1 MRRPQSQAGLT
12 IVELLIAI
20 ALMMVLTAQVVFVFN
35 QARQVFSSSL
45 AMVDVYQNAR
55 IALDQMERD
64 VQNAVKTGDMEPY
77 NDNITAALGVGRY
90 DPGEEH
96 PELRGRY
103 FGNQTPYVYS
113 MAMKQPKEYTVSTP
127 GPLEGRTFRWD
138 SLYLKTLAL
147 VNGESKEALVQ
158 YDLYIRDPSTPKA
171 RPVLRRTVTE
181 VTAVDSTTRRVTL
194 QRHDPEDVCYYVQ
207 ELKIEPYI
215 RDLRSLGVGRFYSP
229 KEIVQGGQAPTDD
242 PQPPLLPRFG
252 TGDTY
257 GLMCVSLGGYREA
270 TALSDPPHRAYISKE
285 GYLYTDLNQANPLAR
300 FPQLAPGDKIYM
312 NPTDPAVIRKF
323 PSAVLTVRRVV
334 VGGAGTPGGPAV
346 RVEFREEDDL
356 RAKFTTASN
365 LGNAVEVNYRAGWL
379 PSAMRVT
386 LKIKDARTTE
396 IRTIQRIF
404 KLLRG

>member
-1 MRRPQSQAGLT
+1 MRHPKAGLT

-35 QARQVFSSSL
+35 QSRQVFSSSL

-64 VQNAVKTGDMEPY
+64 CQNAVKTADMEPF

-90 DPGEEH
+90 DPGEEV
-96 PELRGRY
+96 PDLKGRY
-103 FGNQTPYVYS
+103 FGNQVPYVYA
-113 MAMKQPKEYTVSTP
+113 MAMKQPKEYAVTTP

-147 VNGESKEALVQ
+147 VRGESKEAIVQ
-158 YDLYIRDPSTPKA
+158 YDLYIRDPATPKE

-181 VTAVDSTTRRVTL
+181 VTAIDATTRRVTVE
-194 QRHDPEDVCYYVQ
+194 RHDPEDVCYYVQ
-207 ELKIEPYI
+207 EFKIEPYL
-215 RDLRSLGVGRFYSP
+215 RDLRTLGVGRFYSP
-229 KEIVQGGQAPTDD
+229 KECVQGGQPPLDD
-242 PQPPLLPRFG
+242 PEPPLLPRFG

-257 GLMCVSLGGYREA
+257 GLMCASLGGYRES
-270 TALSDPPHRAYISKE
+270 TALSDPPHRAYISKD
-285 GYLYTDLNQANPLAR
+285 GYMYTDLNPSNPMAK
-300 FPQLAPGDKIYM
+300 FPQLAPGDRIYM
-312 NPTDPAVIRKF
+312 NPTDPTLIRKF
-323 PSAVLTVRRVV
+323 PSAVLTVSRIV
-334 VGGAGTPGGPAV
+334 VGGAGAPGGPAV
-346 RVEFREEDDL
+346 RVEFREDADL
-356 RAKFTTASN
+356 RSKFTPTAN

-379 PSAMRVT
+379 PSAMRAT

-396 IRTIQRIF
+396 VRTIQRIF